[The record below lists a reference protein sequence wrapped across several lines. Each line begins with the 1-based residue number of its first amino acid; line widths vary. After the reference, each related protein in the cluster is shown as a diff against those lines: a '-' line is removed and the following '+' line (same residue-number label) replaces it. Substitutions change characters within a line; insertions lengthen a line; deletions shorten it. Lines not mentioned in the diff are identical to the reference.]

1 MEEKI
6 KLVLDNFDFVYMIVV
21 NVLTYLIIKG
31 FDAVNGVKKVPTII
45 KRLCLVAAIVIVLIA
60 YDIIGY
66 ENKLILVN
74 STILAP
80 IFWSWIAKPILNKFG
95 LAYKNVDEYLG

>member
-21 NVLTYLIIKG
+21 NVLTYLIIKA

-80 IFWSWIAKPILNKFG
+80 IFWSWIAKPILNRFG